1 MSTSDRP
8 VWPAIW
14 RGLKCRC
21 PKCGKGRLFHH
32 FIEQVERCPVC
43 EEPLARYRVGLFLPL
58 VVMLVM
64 MHVIAFV
71 MLELELNGLG
81 NPLTYL
87 ITMIPLAIIIPL
99 VILPSSKGGIIGLL
113 WAQGWSDVLDR

>member
-1 MSTSDRP
+1 
-8 VWPAIW
+8 
-14 RGLKCRC
+14 
-21 PKCGKGRLFHH
+21 
-32 FIEQVERCPVC
+32 
-43 EEPLARYRVGLFLPL
+43 
-58 VVMLVM
+58 MLVM